1 MTVYVTHSA
10 TFSAP
15 VKVLSRQAT
24 AALLSARVVQ
34 SARLAG
40 ELSALVVA
48 PVRAAAA
55 AVSVLVAQALVLV
68 ASLMRAAATASH
80 AVLQHSNTQRS
91 S

>member
-1 MTVYVTHSA
+1 MHGS
-10 TFSAP
+10 F
-15 VKVLSRQAT
+15 KVHGW
-24 AALLSARVVQ
+24 
-34 SARLAG
+34 LAG

-48 PVRAAAA
+48 PVRAAA

>member
-55 AVSVLVAQALVLV
+55 VSVLVAQALVLV

-80 AVLQHSNTQRS
+80 AVLQHSNTRRS